1 MKSASHLKDE
11 VALLAPIPECH
22 LKSAAEIIGEMSKV
36 AFGTNAYELFVE
48 LDAKKQQN
56 VEVFIYASHTVTDGL
71 PIATWHGRYVRCVN
85 SNKVGQHP
93 DNEEYRP
100 PSAREEDKPGPN
112 AWPCFWEVADLH
124 ELSPAQQIPI
134 HEFFGFRKT
143 KRYKKGF
150 VPQGPLLVH
159 YP

>member
-100 PSAREEDKPGPN
+100 PSAR
-112 AWPCFWEVADLH
+112 
-124 ELSPAQQIPI
+124 
-134 HEFFGFRKT
+134 
-143 KRYKKGF
+143 
-150 VPQGPLLVH
+150 
-159 YP
+159 